1 MKKLRVL
8 LDIEVEDLPQ
18 NMREQLTQD
27 MRINA
32 DDLETLDSYDAETV
46 ADVLNG
52 LGGSAISD
60 MIFEGTDVYA
70 QFDNMHVVH
79 AQWVTE

>member
-8 LDIEVEDLPQ
+8 LDIEVSDLPI
-18 NMREQLTQD
+18 NMRELLAQD
-27 MRINA
+27 MQVNVNE
-32 DDLETLDSYDAETV
+32 LETLDSYDAETV